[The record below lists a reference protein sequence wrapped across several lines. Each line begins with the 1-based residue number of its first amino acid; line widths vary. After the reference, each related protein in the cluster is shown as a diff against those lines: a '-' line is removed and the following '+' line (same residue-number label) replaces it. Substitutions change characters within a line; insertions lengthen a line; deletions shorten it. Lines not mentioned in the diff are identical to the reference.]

1 VASKW
6 LDFKEPG
13 HVPSHSFPLFGADP
27 CHTPARESAD
37 PATCPCCG
45 GATPGPHGR
54 PIPHRDRPS
63 DPVRVVPI
71 HVDVNNGTVH
81 AEPLTLVCGAC
92 IRSAHD
98 GTAALDRAF
107 RLPVDPDGGPT
118 TPESLDDRP
127 TIEYP
132 EGAEYRDHG
141 WRLKRRVRKPKDVGE
156 MT

>member
-37 PATCPCCG
+37 PATCPLCG

-71 HVDVNNGTVH
+71 HVDASNGKVI

-92 IRSAHD
+92 IRSDHD

-107 RLPVDPDGGPT
+107 KLPVDPDGGPT

-127 TIEYP
+127 TIDYDP
-132 EGAEYRDHG
+132 AMIDKDNM
-141 WRLKRRVRKPKDVGE
+141 WRMRKQKHKSRNKEVKS
-156 MT
+156 